1 MTGAQDVADFL
12 TAVYFATPV
21 FVFLWMV
28 WLYWTRG
35 REPAPG
41 AVSVQYEPPDNL
53 TPGECGAL
61 LDNAVPVR
69 SITATIVDLSVRG
82 FLAIEQEDDS
92 SLPAPKGY
100 TNYIFHLL
108 KPREDWSSLKPHEQA
123 VLNGIFIP
131 ANYMRLLSDAM
142 SHLQQ
147 ATGNPVAAAAL
158 SRMQTMT
165 DANPVA
171 RSLMEA
177 PQTTRS
183 TVALAELQDH
193 FYPYL
198 AAIRGSVFDALM
210 AGGYYDR
217 RPDTVGRL
225 YAATGF
231 ALGFAMAVVG
241 VFLATRTRTAPVPWI
256 LTAILTGVM
265 VLAFGK
271 LLSPR
276 TIAGARAVSK
286 ILGFKDFLEHVE
298 KDQIERV
305 ERSPELFEKYLPY
318 AMALVVENQWTR
330 SLGNAKMPPP
340 QWYRRKYGN
349 DFLPV
354 HLVEDLNGLSSQA
367 GSVLTSKP
375 ASAT

>member
-1 MTGAQDVADFL
+1 MTNAQDVTDFL
-12 TAVYFATPV
+12 SAAFFVTPV
-21 FVFLWMV
+21 FVFLWMG
-28 WLYWTRG
+28 WLYWMRG
-35 REPAPG
+35 REPARG

-61 LDNAVPVR
+61 LEGAVPVR
-69 SITATIVDLSVRG
+69 TITATIVDLSVRE

-92 SLPAPKGY
+92 SSPAPKGY

-108 KPREDWSSLKPHEQA
+108 KPQDDWSSLKPHEQA
-123 VLNGIFIP
+123 ILRGLFIP
-131 ANYMRLLSDAM
+131 TNYLRLLSDAM

-147 ATGNPVAAAAL
+147 ASGNPALAAAF
-158 SRMQTMT
+158 SRVQTMT
-165 DANPVA
+165 AENPLTRA
-171 RSLMEA
+171 AMDA

-198 AAIRGSVFDALM
+198 AAIRASVFDTLV
-210 AGGYYDR
+210 AGGFYDG
-217 RPDTVGRL
+217 RPDKIWRL
-225 YAATGF
+225 YAAKGF
-231 ALGFAMAVVG
+231 ALGFAMVVVG
-241 VFLATRTRTAPVPWI
+241 VLLATRTHTALLPRI
-256 LTAILTGVM
+256 LTAVLTGVM
-265 VLAFGK
+265 VVAFGK

-276 TIAGARAVSK
+276 TTAGTQAVTR

-330 SLGNAKMPPP
+330 ALGDAKVPPP
-340 QWYRRKYGN
+340 KWYRRKYGD

-354 HLVEDLNGLSSQA
+354 HLVADLNGLSSQA
-367 GSVLTSKP
+367 GSVMTSKP
-375 ASAT
+375 ASAA